1 MYIDAKILIPFLPL
15 LILVVAKFLTDLT
28 DELVSTK
35 MLVFILLITFLCIFN
50 FDIYIYVDLLVLS
63 IILLLFKKFNKKY
76 ILHFLML
83 ISIVMAIIFSL
94 NDPLVDKKSFDKDYS
109 TLKKIIDYIRKEDN
123 SLYRIAIDYKNEAY
137 INQIFEN
144 PSYLSST
151 IYSSLHNRNYSYF
164 YYEELLN
171 NIKHRNRVIT
181 TTTTSDYYLNFLSNK
196 YIVTKKKLISKKLIK
211 QIEGYNIYLN
221 ESSKPMFYL
230 SDNLISENYYD
241 KLKFYEKPLALMNY
255 DVVKQADKTINLN
268 IKKDSNIS
276 LIKIGEVEIKKDLNY
291 SINLDKVKTLFIRI
305 TMYDSSSCKKGDTY
319 IDINNI
325 RNKLTCK
332 SWKYHNKNYTFD
344 YLTTSDK
351 LNIFVKKGKYY
362 IKSFEIYEIENLN
375 VEKRE
380 EVNFKYSNFIFTT
393 NIKTSKDKYL
403 ITNIPYD
410 KGFKVYVDNKEI
422 KVEQV
427 NKAFLGFKIPKG
439 NHKVTIKFT
448 SPLKKEATIIT
459 IVSFIVY
466 LYLLWKDNK
475 DENLFRSKLN
485 KHKK

>member
-1 MYIDAKILIPFLPL
+1 
-15 LILVVAKFLTDLT
+15 
-28 DELVSTK
+28 
-35 MLVFILLITFLCIFN
+35 
-50 FDIYIYVDLLVLS
+50 
-63 IILLLFKKFNKKY
+63 
-76 ILHFLML
+76 
-83 ISIVMAIIFSL
+83 
-94 NDPLVDKKSFDKDYS
+94 
-109 TLKKIIDYIRKEDN
+109 
-123 SLYRIAIDYKNEAY
+123 
-137 INQIFEN
+137 
-144 PSYLSST
+144 
-151 IYSSLHNRNYSYF
+151 
-164 YYEELLN
+164 
-171 NIKHRNRVIT
+171 
-181 TTTTSDYYLNFLSNK
+181 
-196 YIVTKKKLISKKLIK
+196 
-211 QIEGYNIYLN
+211 
-221 ESSKPMFYL
+221 
-230 SDNLISENYYD
+230 
-241 KLKFYEKPLALMNY
+241 MNY

-268 IKKDSNIS
+268 VKKDSNIP
-276 LIKIGEVEIKKDLNY
+276 LIKIGEVEVKKDLNY

-375 VEKRE
+375 VEQRE
-380 EVNFKYSNFIFTT
+380 EVNFKYSNSIFTT

-422 KVEQV
+422 KVEKV

-459 IVSFIVY
+459 IVSFIAY
-466 LYLLWKDNK
+466 LYLLWKDNE